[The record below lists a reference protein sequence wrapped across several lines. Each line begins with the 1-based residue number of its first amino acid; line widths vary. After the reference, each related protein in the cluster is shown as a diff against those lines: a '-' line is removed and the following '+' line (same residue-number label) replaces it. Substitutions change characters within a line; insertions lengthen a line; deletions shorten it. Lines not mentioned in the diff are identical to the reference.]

1 MFFRSAGISPVYVVR
16 MDGNFLPL
24 IYQNKFLHLLKNVG
38 KAYLPMNRH
47 HLSVKVSAFIS
58 IKYWISVYLSRQLLL
73 TR

>member
-16 MDGNFLPL
+16 MDGNSLPL
-24 IYQNKFLHLLKNVG
+24 IYQNKFLHLLTNLG
-38 KAYLPMNRH
+38 KGYLRMNRH

-58 IKYWISVYLSRQLLL
+58 IKYWISAYLSRQLLL